1 MNSWEKQLMQHILNE
16 KYLGENEER
25 PKMRTDEKKSFLEAV
40 ANYHRLGEMIYA
52 KRGLKE
58 VTKTVQTIV
67 EKAEALTMQE
77 SEHWFDNVTVS
88 RHMKQLKEAYKVF
101 EKTSGEMSGLQQRL
115 EAAYDDMGSILGRY
129 YNVGNSLNED
139 DDQYTAGVDDE
150 GPALEEDAYTAGV
163 DDEGPALEENAKKR
177 WSSRLNEGDK
187 NIFSSQDDMFKTW
200 ESKLKKPNNLFCK
213 NIAEWDLY
221 RTLEKKKPH
230 QGDKIK
236 IQKTLFKYGI
246 IDDKSWFNGPNGVW
260 EVYTVTHLI
269 SNDVMK
275 LQRRESGGHR
285 YTDLLYIKD
294 HGIYR
299 LGGNGYNRDIN
310 EVPDEYKVYA
320 TSLNEGRRVTF
331 KGRVTNDLYNLI
343 KSDPYAM
350 IFSDGKYYTVDPEEL
365 RHDLKS
371 DLIYGTDED
380 GEEYEIQIRDIEF
393 IEF

>member
-16 KYLGENEER
+16 KYLGENEEQ

-150 GPALEEDAYTAGV
+150 GPALEEDTYTAGV
-163 DDEGPALEENAKKR
+163 DDEGPALEENANKK
-177 WSSRLNEGDK
+177 WSSRLNEARNFKKAKQALIDFNNGK
-187 NIFSSQDDMFKTW
+187 IGEDDMVKSVVKSLGFRFD
-200 ESKLKKPNNLFCK
+200 EFSEEE
-213 NIAEWDLY
+213 AG
-221 RTLEKKKPH
+221 LELSS
-230 QGDKIK
+230 KIK
-236 IQKTLFKYGI
+236 KGKIPTDDYILNNV
-246 IDDKSWFNGPNGVW
+246 IDVLS
-260 EVYTVTHLI
+260 E
-269 SNDVMK
+269 
-275 LQRRESGGHR
+275 
-285 YTDLLYIKD
+285 
-294 HGIYR
+294 
-299 LGGNGYNRDIN
+299 
-310 EVPDEYKVYA
+310 
-320 TSLNEGRRVTF
+320 
-331 KGRVTNDLYNLI
+331 
-343 KSDPYAM
+343 
-350 IFSDGKYYTVDPEEL
+350 
-365 RHDLKS
+365 
-371 DLIYGTDED
+371 
-380 GEEYEIQIRDIEF
+380 
-393 IEF
+393 